1 MKKAFT
7 LSEVLVTLSI
17 ISVIA
22 VLTVPSIVKNY
33 RYKMYSTQLQK
44 TYSQIQTAI
53 KTVMEDEMTNDF
65 YQTTAGAKDD
75 FTNCSKGVCY
85 FINKYFKLARKNC
98 GNSTKK
104 CVADSYISITG
115 ENAGYITS
123 NSFKPYCAQTING
136 AAICMTHNPANHV
149 SSIFL
154 DINATDPPNTI
165 GLDAFVMSF
174 SSDGQLRDWHNDP
187 EKCNTKQNSYGHIAD
202 YASGCLYKV
211 INNGWVIKD

>member
-75 FTNCSKGVCY
+75 FTN
-85 FINKYFKLARKNC
+85 
-98 GNSTKK
+98 
-104 CVADSYISITG
+104 
-115 ENAGYITS
+115 
-123 NSFKPYCAQTING
+123 
-136 AAICMTHNPANHV
+136 
-149 SSIFL
+149 
-154 DINATDPPNTI
+154 
-165 GLDAFVMSF
+165 
-174 SSDGQLRDWHNDP
+174 
-187 EKCNTKQNSYGHIAD
+187 
-202 YASGCLYKV
+202 
-211 INNGWVIKD
+211 